1 MSRRSRAAAPTR
13 EAATGVSSP
22 LVVVLPH
29 NNLRNR
35 VITPLLADDHVGYYA
50 VTGDDDSYTTLT
62 GHILS
67 ALKEQGFSL
76 STGERSANEQAAGR
90 MLGAALGKA
99 GIHTLVI
106 DQFDQI
112 SHADPTQWLNG
123 VVEGLPSGTQIVL
136 NGRHLNS
143 THWNPL
149 INNGTAQ
156 VIGESAIVKGGVL
169 DGNAGQLE
177 VYALGNGAVW
187 FEGRAV
193 TRWDGPLTRRLFY
206 FLLDRG
212 PASRRQIF
220 EAFWPSLPTREATN
234 VFHVTKRKM
243 NETIGCDATD
253 YNDRHYQIG
262 ANVRLHYDVANFQE
276 ALKVGESAEGEEAVS
291 AWEHAVKLY
300 RQPFLN
306 GDNTGWI
313 VQRRNEL
320 RDLYAGALINLARAY
335 QQKDEN
341 DMALMHY
348 LRAIREAPLREDL
361 YVQTMNLYAD
371 RGDKPS
377 AIAQYEALR
386 QRLSDH
392 LGIAPGKESN
402 RLYAKLSR

>member
-1 MSRRSRAAAPTR
+1 MSRRSHAATPTP

-22 LVVVLPH
+22 LVIVLPH
-29 NNLRNR
+29 NNQRNR
-35 VITPLLADDHVGYYA
+35 VITPLLTDAHTGYYA
-50 VTGDDDSYTTLT
+50 LTQADDGFSALT
-62 GHILS
+62 DHILS
-67 ALKEQGFSL
+67 ALTEQGFSAG
-76 STGERSANEQAAGR
+76 SAERSANDHAAGR
-90 MLGAALGKA
+90 ALGAGLNKA
-99 GIHTLVI
+99 GVRSLVI
-106 DQFDQI
+106 DQFDQV
-112 SHADPTQWLNG
+112 SAFDPTEWLNG
-123 VVEGLPSGTQIVL
+123 LLETLPRGTQVVF
-136 NGRHLNS
+136 NSRRLNS
-143 THWNPL
+143 SHWNPL
-149 INNGTAQ
+149 IAKGTAQ
-156 VIGESAIVKGGVL
+156 VIGESEVVGAHVL
-169 DGNAGQLE
+169 DGTPGQLE

-187 FEGRAV
+187 YEGRAV

-243 NETIGCDATD
+243 NETVGCDATD

-262 ANVRLHYDVANFQE
+262 DNVRLYYDVAAFQA
-276 ALKVGESAEGEEAVS
+276 ALKEGESAEGDAAVA

-320 RDLYAGALINLARAY
+320 RDLYAGALVNLARAY
-335 QQKDEN
+335 QEKNAHDL
-341 DMALMHY
+341 ALMHY

-361 YVQTMNLYAD
+361 YVQTMNLYAE
-371 RGDKPS
+371 RNDKAS
-377 AIAQYEALR
+377 AVAQYESLR
-386 QRLSDH
+386 QRLADH

-402 RLYAKLSR
+402 RLYTKLSR